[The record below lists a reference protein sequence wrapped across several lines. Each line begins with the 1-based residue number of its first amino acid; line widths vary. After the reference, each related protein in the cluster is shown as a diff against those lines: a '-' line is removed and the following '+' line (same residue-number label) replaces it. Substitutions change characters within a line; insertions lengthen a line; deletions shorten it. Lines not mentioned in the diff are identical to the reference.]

1 MDYSSLTRE
10 QLITLVRELTLLK
23 DQLLGDMNQGTSLE
37 FAWTGNLG
45 NWYLTFE
52 TGNAVFNPLKLEAL
66 GFTAEEVGVPVH
78 YSFFTD
84 RIHPDDYK
92 ATMEAMRR
100 NMRGES
106 PVYECEYRI
115 AAKDGSWKWFLDR
128 GKVTKRDTSG
138 RPLIAAGIVFDITDT
153 KMNQQHLESVNREL
167 QYESTVDSLTG
178 IFNRRAIMNELKHR
192 IEEAKNLSEPL
203 TAAIFDLDHFKRV
216 NDSYGHLKG
225 DEVLGKTAEI
235 IQGIIRG
242 LDSVGRYGGEEFL
255 LIFPKTPKD
264 KIQNVSQR
272 ILSAVSSHDFGDGLT
287 VTISGGVSQY
297 EEGLSMTALLEEAD
311 SCLYRAKELGR
322 NRVEGFEHI
331 AGE

>member
-23 DQLLGDMNQGTSLE
+23 DQLLEDMNQETSLE

-45 NWYLTFE
+45 HWYLTFE
-52 TGNAVFNPLKLEAL
+52 TGNAVFNPLKLESL
-66 GFTAEEVGVPVH
+66 GFTAEEVGIPVH

-84 RIHPDDYK
+84 RIHPDDYE

-100 NMRGES
+100 NMGGDS

-128 GKVTKRDTSG
+128 GKVTKRDESG

-178 IFNRRAIMNELKHR
+178 ILNRRAIMNELKHR
-192 IEEAKNLSEPL
+192 MEEAMNRSEPL
-203 TAAIFDLDHFKRV
+203 TAALFDLDNFKRI
-216 NDSYGHLKG
+216 NDTYGHLKG
-225 DEVLGKTAEI
+225 DEVLKGTAEI

-255 LIFPKTPKD
+255 LIFPRTSID
-264 KIQNVSQR
+264 KIKNVSQR
-272 ILSAVSSHDFGDGLT
+272 ILSSIRSHDFGDGVS
-287 VTISGGVSQY
+287 VTISGGVSMY
-297 EEGLSMTALLEEAD
+297 EAGMSVTALLEMAD
-311 SCLYRAKELGR
+311 SRLYQAKELGR
-322 NRVEGFEHI
+322 NRVVGFE
-331 AGE
+331 ESPER